1 MISNDTSIYLSALR
15 AEIEGNLFPKYI
27 LAFC

>member
-1 MISNDTSIYLSALR
+1 MIGDDTNIYLSALL